1 VTASL
6 HLRGIVIAS
15 VLAAVAVALGFV
27 TLAMNQTASRA
38 AARPIL
44 PHKLAKVAPSI
55 KKSPAKKAVHTA
67 PKPNPH
73 LVAALKAGLPVTV
86 ARALAAHPVVV
97 VQLTSQDDGVAK
109 LALGEARAGA
119 ALAGASFLAV
129 GVDSNGGTV
138 GALTR
143 LLGKLPVAPASLVYA
158 RPAKL
163 YVTLAGFNDRTTVQ
177 QAAENAA
184 SPAAAGM
191 AATG

>member
-55 KKSPAKKAVHTA
+55 KKLPAKKAVHTA
-67 PKPNPH
+67 RKPNPH

-86 ARALAAHPVVV
+86 ARALAAHSVVV